1 MRQGLGPETRRTP
14 HSGQRGEIR
23 FKTERQPEALLFE
36 RMRIAL
42 LIASIG
48 LFGGAAPAFAHHS
61 QAAEFDLH
69 NTVTLNGVISKVDWM
84 NPHVYLYLDVK
95 DDKGQVTT
103 WALESLPT
111 RFYHNLGLSK
121 AMLGEGKPVT
131 VLIHPAKIEGKPL
144 GWVLKLTY
152 ADGHAYEFGR

>member
-1 MRQGLGPETRRTP
+1 M
-14 HSGQRGEIR
+14 
-23 FKTERQPEALLFE
+23 FE
-36 RMRIAL
+36 RTRIAL
-42 LIASIG
+42 TIALMASAG
-48 LFGGAAPAFAHHS
+48 LFAAAAPAFAHHS

-69 NTVTLNGVISKVDWM
+69 NTVTLNGIISKVDWM

-95 DDKGQVTT
+95 DDKGEVTT

-111 RFYHNLGLSK
+111 RFYHNLGLTK

-152 ADGHAYEFGR
+152 ADGHAYELGH

>member
-1 MRQGLGPETRRTP
+1 VFQ
-14 HSGQRGEIR
+14 
-23 FKTERQPEALLFE
+23 

-42 LIASIG
+42 VIALILSAG
-48 LFGGAAPAFAHHS
+48 LSDGAAPAFAHHS

-69 NTVTLNGVISKVDWM
+69 NTMTLNGVISKVDWM

-103 WALESLPT
+103 WSLESLPT
-111 RFYHNLGLSK
+111 RFYHNLGLTK

-152 ADGHAYEFGR
+152 ADGHAYEFSH